1 MPAHSTYNNIFTRP
15 DLKPVEIEPEVVL
28 RLPECEKLNSTVLRL
43 DEVCRL
49 FRPLS
54 LRPSFDCELDCQDV
68 IHY

>member
-43 DEVCRL
+43 DEVCQH
-49 FRPLS
+49 FRPFKS
-54 LRPSFDCELDCQDV
+54 ET
-68 IHY
+68 